1 MQKDNILIKY
11 AEMSDIPNITRIE
24 SESIDEPWNE
34 SQFISALLSD
44 SDILLAASYNNCTI
58 GFIEA
63 SFVLDE
69 ININSIAVDAKYRKL
84 GIASMLIAS
93 LEKFFSGSAEKLMLE
108 VRSRNIPALNLYRKL
123 GFSEDGKRKNFYSH
137 PPDDA
142 VLMTKLLKNKE

>member
-11 AEMSDIPNITRIE
+11 AEMSDVPNIARIE
-24 SESIDEPWNE
+24 LESIDEPWSE

-69 ININSIAVDAKYRKL
+69 ININSIAVDAEYRKL
-84 GIASMLIAS
+84 GIASMLISS
-93 LEKFFSGSAEKLMLE
+93 LEKIFSGSAEKLMLE

>member
-11 AEMSDIPNITRIE
+11 AEMSDVPNIARIE
-24 SESIDEPWNE
+24 SESIDEPWSE

-69 ININSIAVDAKYRKL
+69 ININSIAVDAEYRKL

-93 LEKFFSGSAEKLMLE
+93 LEKIISGSAEKLMLE

>member
-24 SESIDEPWNE
+24 SESIDEPWSE

-44 SDILLAASYNNCTI
+44 SDILLAASYNNCTV

-123 GFSEDGKRKNFYSH
+123 DFSEDGKRKNFYSH

>member
-24 SESIDEPWNE
+24 SESIDEPWSE

>member
-1 MQKDNILIKY
+1 MQKHNILIKY
-11 AEMSDIPNITRIE
+11 AEMSDVPNIARIE
-24 SESIDEPWNE
+24 LESIDEPWSE

-69 ININSIAVDAKYRKL
+69 ININSIAVDAEYRKL

-93 LEKFFSGSAEKLMLE
+93 LEKIFSGSAEKLMLE

>member
-11 AEMSDIPNITRIE
+11 AEMSDVPNIARIE
-24 SESIDEPWNE
+24 LESIDEPWSE

-93 LEKFFSGSAEKLMLE
+93 LEKIFSGSAEKLMLE